1 MILKDM
7 LIMKKYS
14 YNMDECNENDSSLY
28 LCHDPCP
35 LTYTKRED
43 RLNKCGGLVSVLQ
56 LTHPPSSLSHTLHLA
71 GLIRQVFEH
80 PILAHYLGLCLLFS
94 HKLQDRYCFQQLKVY

>member
-43 RLNKCGGLVSVLQ
+43 RLNKCGGLVSALQ
-56 LTHPPSSLSHTLHLA
+56 LTHPPSSLSHTLCSLSDKCLNFITDTLQ
-71 GLIRQVFEH
+71 GLPDR
-80 PILAHYLGLCLLFS
+80 CLNIQF
-94 HKLQDRYCFQQLKVY
+94 